1 MVEEI
6 ATVVATAP
14 GGVWLTTTPSGTC
27 NACQVS
33 DDCGTGIVTKALT
46 PRRQRFFLSTELPL
60 LAGEQVRIGVAEQS
74 LLTAAALVYLMPL
87 LFLII
92 AALIATLAALP
103 EVLVMLLSFSGAAL
117 GFYLARSYGQRHN
130 SGGQI
135 QILAVLPA
143 LQVKQA

>member
-33 DDCGTGIVTKALT
+33 EDGGTGIVTKALT
-46 PRRQRFFLSTELPL
+46 PRQQRFFLSTELPL
-60 LAGEQVRIGVAEQS
+60 LAGEQVRIGVAGHS

-87 LFLII
+87 LMLIGV
-92 AALIATLAALP
+92 ALLATLAALS
-103 EVLVMLLSFSGAAL
+103 EGLVMLLSFSAAAL
-117 GFYLARSYGQRHN
+117 GFYLARCYGRRQ
-130 SGGQI
+130 SSTQQI
-135 QILAVLPA
+135 RILAVLPA